1 MKSKNGTI
9 FLSGLIAGTFD
20 ILAAIIVYA
29 VILQKTTAIK
39 ILQSIAS
46 GVFKKDAYSGGSQMA
61 LYGLLLHYFIAL
73 AFAWFYFT
81 IYPYF
86 SFLKKNTLLSGI
98 FYGIF
103 VWIIMNLVVLPI
115 VFPVLPEKHLDFPL
129 FLSIIILICC
139 IGIPIAF
146 ITRKHYSFRR
156 YH

>member
-1 MKSKNGTI
+1 MKSKSGTI
-9 FLSGLIAGTFD
+9 FLSGLIAGTLD
-20 ILAAIIVYA
+20 LLAAITIYA
-29 VILQKTTAIK
+29 FILQKTTAIK

-46 GVFKKDAYSGGSQMA
+46 GLFKKDAYSGGSQMA

-73 AFAWFYFT
+73 TFAWFYFT

-98 FYGIF
+98 LYGIF
-103 VWIIMNLVVLPI
+103 VWIIMNLVVLPT

-129 FLSIIILICC
+129 ILSILILIFC

-146 ITRKHYSFRR
+146 ITRKHYSIHR
-156 YH
+156 

>member
-1 MKSKNGTI
+1 MKSKSGTI
-9 FLSGLIAGTFD
+9 FLSGLIAGTLD
-20 ILAAIIVYA
+20 MLAALIVYA

-46 GVFKKDAYSGGSQMA
+46 GIFKKEAYSGGSQMA

-73 AFAWFYFT
+73 TFAWFYFT

-86 SFLKKNTLLSGI
+86 TFLKKNTLLSGI
-98 FYGIF
+98 LFGVF
-103 VWIIMNLVVLPI
+103 VWIIMNLVVLPT

-129 FLSIIILICC
+129 ILSILILIFC

-146 ITRKHYSFRR
+146 ITKKHYSFHR
-156 YH
+156 

>member
-9 FLSGLIAGTFD
+9 FLSGLIAGTLD
-20 ILAAIIVYA
+20 ILAALIIYS

-46 GVFKKDAYSGGSQMA
+46 GIFKKDAYTGGSQMA

-73 AFAWFYFT
+73 TFAWFYFT

-86 SFLKKNTLLSGI
+86 NFLKKNTLLSGI
-98 FYGIF
+98 LYGIF
-103 VWIIMNLVVLPI
+103 VWIIMNLVVLPT
-115 VFPVLPEKHLDFPL
+115 VFPALPEKNLDFPL
-129 FLSIIILICC
+129 ILSILILIFC

-146 ITRKHYSFRR
+146 ITRKHYSFHR
-156 YH
+156 

>member
-1 MKSKNGTI
+1 MKSKSGTI
-9 FLSGLIAGTFD
+9 FLSGLIAGTLD
-20 ILAAIIVYA
+20 ILAAILVYT

-46 GVFKKDAYSGGSQMA
+46 GIFKKDAYSNGSQMA
-61 LYGLLLHYFIAL
+61 LYGLLLHYFIAF

-86 SFLKKNTLLSGI
+86 TFVKKNTLLSGVL
-98 FYGIF
+98 YGIF

-115 VFPVLPEKHLDFPL
+115 VFPSLPEKHFDFPL
-129 FLSIIILICC
+129 ILSILILIFC

-146 ITRKHYSFRR
+146 ITKKHYSFHR
-156 YH
+156 